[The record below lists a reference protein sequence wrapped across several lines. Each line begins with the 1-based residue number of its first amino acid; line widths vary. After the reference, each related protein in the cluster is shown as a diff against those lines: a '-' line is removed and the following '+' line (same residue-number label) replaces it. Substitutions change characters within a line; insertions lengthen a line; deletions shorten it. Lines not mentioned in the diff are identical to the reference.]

1 MTTTLVLLL
10 GFFATFVM
18 LGAAVRALNR
28 WSCRPREG

>member
-10 GFFATFVM
+10 GFLVTFVM

-28 WSCRPREG
+28 CSCRQREG